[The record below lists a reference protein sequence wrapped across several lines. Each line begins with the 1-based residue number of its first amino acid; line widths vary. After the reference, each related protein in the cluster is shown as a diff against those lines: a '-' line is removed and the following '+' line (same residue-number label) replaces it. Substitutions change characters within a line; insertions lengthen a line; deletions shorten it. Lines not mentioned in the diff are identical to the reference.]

1 MEGVVPGQMA
11 PLQNRHR
18 QYRPH
23 IYPNRP
29 NIKKKVI
36 ITTLK
41 LTGVILQWGDLT
53 CLRSC
58 DSIDLSAKYCT
69 YSLMDMQTQQI
80 VSYVTINVT
89 ETGSSSTMEVE

>member
-29 NIKKKVI
+29 NIKKKCYYYYSEIDRGDFAVWRFD
-36 ITTLK
+36 LPSK
-41 LTGVILQWGDLT
+41 L
-53 CLRSC
+53 
-58 DSIDLSAKYCT
+58 
-69 YSLMDMQTQQI
+69 
-80 VSYVTINVT
+80 
-89 ETGSSSTMEVE
+89 